1 MKFTQNTT
9 QVNVT
14 TVVFCTF
21 LVIFMNL
28 KNTLPDNDTVSLN
41 LLELIAISGE
51 FPTHLID
58 RVAGGRSYKETV
70 VTALKRQGFVIT
82 YYKDSLRG
90 LRLTSPTKRK
100 LLELNPRRFEFALTG
115 NSDTNHIKSDLP
127 RRLRL
132 HRIAEAT
139 ITIQNADIAIFRDK
153 KPDVFSPYFDE
164 YTDLE
169 IIKPVFYNSR
179 EIKEIGT
186 DFVKIKGAR
195 SVGILITI
203 KDIFV
208 VYNMGGNLL
217 KWDYKSE
224 MRTKALM
231 KTVLCTERLTEYS
244 GEDIKG
250 LLLADSMDFCYEIL
264 NCEGS
269 KQHFLLDGNYENFY
283 FLTNDYKGERLLS
296 TLCNPLLDARLK
308 NILMSDLIPMDKGLT
323 IEHDAFEQDGTPVLF
338 GFYCDLPRIKRFNT
352 ALSLQEKSGVII
364 CFDFQS
370 QALEKFCCEYIIF
383 KTISFDKWERSFFE
397 R

>member
-1 MKFTQNTT
+1 MH
-9 QVNVT
+9 
-14 TVVFCTF
+14 
-21 LVIFMNL
+21 L
-28 KNTLPDNDTVSLN
+28 KNPLPDNDTVSLN

-70 VTALKRQGFVIT
+70 VTALKRQGFVKT

-90 LRLTSPTKRK
+90 LRLTSPVKRK
-100 LLELNPRRFEFALTG
+100 LLELNPQRFLFACTG
-115 NSDTNHIKSDLP
+115 NSDTNHIKGDIP

-139 ITIQNADIAIFRDK
+139 VTIQNADIAIFRDE
-153 KPDVFSPYFDE
+153 KPDVFSPYYDE
-164 YTDLE
+164 DTDLK
-169 IIKPVFYNSR
+169 ITKPAYYNSR

-195 SVGILITI
+195 SVGVLLTP
-203 KDIFV
+203 KDILV
-208 VYNMGGNLL
+208 VYNMGNNLM

-231 KTVLCTERLTEYS
+231 KTVLCIERLTEYS

-264 NCEGS
+264 TGDGG
-269 KQHFLLDGNYENFY
+269 KQHFLLDGNYDNFY
-283 FLTNDYKGERLLS
+283 YLTNDFKGERILA
-296 TLCNPLLDARLK
+296 TLGNPPLDEKLK
-308 NILMSDLIPMDKGLT
+308 SILMSDLFPKDNGLT
-323 IEHDAFEQDGTPVLF
+323 IEHDAFEQDDTPVLF

-364 CFDFQS
+364 CFDFQR
-370 QALEKFCCEYIIF
+370 QALENFCCEHITF

>member
-1 MKFTQNTT
+1 MH
-9 QVNVT
+9 
-14 TVVFCTF
+14 
-21 LVIFMNL
+21 L

-58 RVAGGRSYKETV
+58 RVAGSRSYKETV
-70 VTALKRQGFVIT
+70 VTALRRQGFVKT

-90 LRLTSPTKRK
+90 LRLTSPVKRK
-100 LLELNPRRFEFALTG
+100 LLELNTRRFDFALTG
-115 NSDTNHIKSDLP
+115 NSDTNHIKGDLP

-139 ITIQNADIAIFRDK
+139 VTIQNADISIFRDE

-164 YTDLE
+164 NTDIE
-169 IIKPVFYNSR
+169 ITTPAFYNSR

-186 DFVKIKGAR
+186 TFVKIKGAR
-195 SVGILITI
+195 SVGVLLTP
-203 KDIFV
+203 KDILV
-208 VYNMGGNLL
+208 VYNMGDNLM

-231 KTVLCTERLTEYS
+231 KTVLCRERLPEYS

-250 LLLADSMDFCYEIL
+250 LLLADSMDFCFEIL
-264 NCEGS
+264 NCEGG
-269 KQHFLLDGNYENFY
+269 KQHFLLDGNYDNFY
-283 FLTNDYKGERLLS
+283 YLTNDYKGERILA
-296 TLCNPLLDARLK
+296 TLCNPMLDERLK
-308 NILMSDLIPMDKGLT
+308 NILMSDLYERDNGLT
-323 IEHDAFEQDGTPVLF
+323 IENDAFEQDGTPVLF
-338 GFYCDLPRIKRFNT
+338 GFYCDLPRIKRFDT
-352 ALSLQEKSGVII
+352 ALSLQKKKGVII
-364 CFDFQS
+364 CFDFQK
-370 QALEKFCCEYIIF
+370 QALEDYCCEHITF